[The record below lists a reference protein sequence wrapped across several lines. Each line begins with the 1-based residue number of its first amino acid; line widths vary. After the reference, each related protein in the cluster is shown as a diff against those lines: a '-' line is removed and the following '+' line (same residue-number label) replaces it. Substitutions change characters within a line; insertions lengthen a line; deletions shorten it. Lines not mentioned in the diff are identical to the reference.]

1 MESISII
8 LYRSKIFLMKKVL
21 LLAKKQKNKKKQ
33 KKKKNETN
41 KQKKTKKKKKRVFQL
56 LGDMSMR
63 GVVFIIFIIIPHKQT
78 NIIISVLHAYT
89 PIEIY

>member
-1 MESISII
+1 
-8 LYRSKIFLMKKVL
+8 MKKVL
-21 LLAKKQKNKKKQ
+21 LILAKKKKKTKQTNKK
-33 KKKKNETN
+33 N
-41 KQKKTKKKKKRVFQL
+41 KQKKNRVFQL